1 MNTGKWEKEHKERE
15 QKREKIVQEWEKKTR
30 FEKIKH
36 LMEKLREKMMGEQE
50 QLKESTTPMREE
62 RRVWQMWRH
71 EENNRSEGTR

>member
-1 MNTGKWEKEHKERE
+1 MNTGKWEKTCKERE
-15 QKREKIVQEWEKKTR
+15 QERGKYSTSVGKKTR

-36 LMEKLREKMMGEQE
+36 LMEKLRKKMMGEQE
-50 QLKESTTPMREE
+50 QLRESTTPMREQ